1 MHTYK
6 FWDYGVQP
14 LGGKFLCT
22 PRDYVDVLEQ
32 RLGKDNIYKGE
43 HRDEDLSG
51 KPDDFIW
58 EHLKDKIY
66 DSSVTIV
73 LISPN
78 MREKEKWD
86 RSQWIPWEVR
96 YSLCEYKRELRYSH
110 TNGLIYVVLPDIF
123 GNYDYAIEHKDCC
136 QRGCEIFYSSPMFYI
151 MERNLFNKKALN
163 QLDCNEGDEVYSSF
177 DSYALIVRWR
187 DFMANDY
194 AMNIGIA
201 MAYDRAQHKDEYEI
215 RTEINRS

>member
-1 MHTYK
+1 M
-6 FWDYGVQP
+6 
-14 LGGKFLCT
+14 
-22 PRDYVDVLEQ
+22 
-32 RLGKDNIYKGE
+32 NI
-43 HRDEDLSG
+43 L
-51 KPDDFIW
+51 
-58 EHLKDKIY
+58 
-66 DSSVTIV
+66 
-73 LISPN
+73 
-78 MREKEKWD
+78 
-86 RSQWIPWEVR
+86 
-96 YSLCEYKRELRYSH
+96 
-110 TNGLIYVVLPDIF
+110 
-123 GNYDYAIEHKDCC
+123 
-136 QRGCEIFYSSPMFYI
+136 IFYSSPMFYI